1 MSAPDPT
8 SPGKTPVARPRSLVV
23 PSPIRIVSPS
33 SGSTP
38 TASPAAPG
46 RDRLSPN
53 PSGFGNSP
61 LPTSPIPPTP
71 KGRARDLLRK
81 HYGLGL
87 GVPTPTGNPSDPMD
101 VDSSAFDAKGYYDQL
116 ITVSTLSGLLKR
128 ENELVSEIRNLES
141 DRQALVYNHHHE
153 LIAASDTIRAMKQR
167 ADSLDVDLEKLKAAF
182 SEISR
187 LSLEVTDEDTQSPST
202 PKQPN
207 SFDIK

>member
-1 MSAPDPT
+1 MSAQDPP
-8 SPGKTPVARPRSLVV
+8 SPGKTPTPRSRTLA
-23 PSPIRIVSPS
+23 PAPIRVASP
-33 SGSTP
+33 GGTP
-38 TASPAAPG
+38 TA

-53 PSGFGNSP
+53 PSTLGLPAVPLSP
-61 LPTSPIPPTP
+61 APTTP

-87 GVPTPTGNPSDPMD
+87 AAPSPSGNPADPMD
-101 VDSSAFDAKGYYDQL
+101 VDSTAFDAKAYYDQL

-128 ENELVSEIRNLES
+128 ENELVSEIRTLES

-167 ADSLDVDLEKLKAAF
+167 ADTLDVDLEKLKAAF

-187 LSLEVTDEDTQSPST
+187 LSLEVTDEDAPSA
-202 PKQPN
+202 PKP
-207 SFDIK
+207 S

>member
-1 MSAPDPT
+1 MSTTPDPT
-8 SPGKTPVARPRSLVV
+8 SPGKTPKARSRNSLV
-23 PSPIRIVSPS
+23 PSPIRIGSPA
-33 SGSTP
+33 SGTP
-38 TASPAAPG
+38 TASPA

-53 PSGFGNSP
+53 PSAFGNTP

-87 GVPTPTGNPSDPMD
+87 PIPTPTGNPTDPMD
-101 VDSSAFDAKGYYDQL
+101 VDSTAFDAKAYYDQL

-187 LSLEVTDEDTQSPST
+187 LSLEVTDEDVPQSPST
-202 PKQPN
+202 PKRPTP
-207 SFDIK
+207 SI